1 MTTYIAEFK
10 ASHKLIQI
18 KQHSIFTW
26 QQEGGEIDKDLLEG
40 KIKRE
45 SAMHFYKLLAGTNYK
60 VSLEDISI
68 EINRTEPFLG

>member
-10 ASHKLIQI
+10 AIHKLIQI

-26 QQEGGEIDKDLLEG
+26 QQEGGEIDTDLLEG

-45 SAMHFYKLLAGTNYK
+45 SSLHFFKLLAGENYE
-60 VSLEDISI
+60 VSPEDIRVQIGISG
-68 EINRTEPFLG
+68 PFSG